1 MIDIPLILHIYRLSQ
16 STLLCVKYGGNVYI
30 CITKPKKHYMKKIK
44 ITFGTGNDSVR
55 HIIDVNHPDELRNFL
70 SALQGAGWNLS
81 EITSIV
87 GGWTF

>member
-1 MIDIPLILHIYRLSQ
+1 
-16 STLLCVKYGGNVYI
+16 
-30 CITKPKKHYMKKIK
+30 MKKIK
-44 ITFGTGNDSVR
+44 ITFGTGKDSVR

>member
-1 MIDIPLILHIYRLSQ
+1 MCKIWG
-16 STLLCVKYGGNVYI
+16 KGVYLYNK
-30 CITKPKKHYMKKIK
+30 TKNHYMKKIK
-44 ITFGTGNDSVR
+44 ITFGTGKDSVR

>member
-1 MIDIPLILHIYRLSQ
+1 
-16 STLLCVKYGGNVYI
+16 
-30 CITKPKKHYMKKIK
+30 MKKIK

>member
-1 MIDIPLILHIYRLSQ
+1 MCKIWINP
-16 STLLCVKYGGNVYI
+16 VYLYNK
-30 CITKPKKHYMKKIK
+30 TKKAMKKIK
-44 ITFGTGNDSVR
+44 ITFGTGKDSVR
-55 HIIDVNHPDELRNFL
+55 HIIDVNHPNELRNFL